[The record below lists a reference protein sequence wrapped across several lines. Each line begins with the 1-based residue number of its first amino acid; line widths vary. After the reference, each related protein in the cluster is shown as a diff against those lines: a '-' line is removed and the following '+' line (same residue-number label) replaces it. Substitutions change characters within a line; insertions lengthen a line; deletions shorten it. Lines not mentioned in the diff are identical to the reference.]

1 MKDVTEKW
9 ILEWRPGQRASAM
22 PMPTGWVRFPP
33 NWVPC
38 LSNTSLCQVSKDDW
52 PHEPWPLQIFS
63 SSCQCNVWSEGSPCL
78 SGSHDSFTYWVDVH
92 APVGP
97 DQKLFVKYLAT
108 MFSVF
113 AKKVMVKWSMTQVFT
128 LKSKQYKMLFFFFVL
143 KSVYFKQLHVFFTT
157 CNNTVYSVIIHR
169 IWLLKSSWM
178 QESATLISGYP
189 PNQVSLEMRSTSSM
203 ACLAIRWAEKHILL
217 IIVAAVYACLSNFN
231 IFKLTVVCCSYFIIP
246 QNRNEVTVLYAFN
259 IILFITVYISGF

>member
-1 MKDVTEKW
+1 MKDVTEKS
-9 ILEWRPGQRASAM
+9 ILEWRPGQRASAV
-22 PMPTGWVRFPP
+22 PMPNGWVRFPP

-38 LSNTSLCQVSKDDW
+38 LSNTSLCQVSKDVW

-63 SSCQCNVWSEGSPCL
+63 RNALYCQCKVWSEGSPCL

-128 LKSKQYKMLFFFFVL
+128 FVPGPCNIKCFFPFFFKKKKKKISVL
-143 KSVYFKQLHVFFTT
+143 Q
-157 CNNTVYSVIIHR
+157 I
-169 IWLLKSSWM
+169 
-178 QESATLISGYP
+178 ISG
-189 PNQVSLEMRSTSSM
+189 VFHSL
-203 ACLAIRWAEKHILL
+203 
-217 IIVAAVYACLSNFN
+217 
-231 IFKLTVVCCSYFIIP
+231 
-246 QNRNEVTVLYAFN
+246 
-259 IILFITVYISGF
+259 